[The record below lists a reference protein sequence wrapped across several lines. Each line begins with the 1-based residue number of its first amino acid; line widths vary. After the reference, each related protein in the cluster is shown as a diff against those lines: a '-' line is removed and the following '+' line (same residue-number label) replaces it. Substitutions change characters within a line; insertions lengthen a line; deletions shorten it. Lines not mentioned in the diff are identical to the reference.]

1 MKILFL
7 DIDGVLN
14 DHGQMM
20 NLYCGI
26 HRDKVDLLNEVI
38 DATDCYIV
46 ISSAW
51 RYMML
56 GGEMTVQGFEYMLL
70 SHGLKC
76 HNRIIGHTP
85 SDEDVDTR
93 GKQITEWINIILPEV
108 LQEKGISSYKA
119 VVVDDLDKEKGI
131 QITESG
137 HVLVQTNGKIGL
149 TDENVNRII
158 EILNS

>member
-26 HRDKVDLLNEVI
+26 HADKVARLNTILDAI
-38 DATDCYIV
+38 DCDIV

-51 RYMML
+51 RYMIL
-56 GGEMTVQGFEYMLL
+56 GGEMSLKGFEYMLL

-76 HNRIIGHTP
+76 NNKIIGCTP
-85 SDEDVDTR
+85 PDEDIDTR
-93 GKQITEWINIILPEV
+93 GKQIAWWINVELPTIL
-108 LQEKGISSYKA
+108 QRKRKNRHKY
-119 VVVDDLDKEKGI
+119 VVIDDLDQERGI
-131 QITESG
+131 QISEAG
-137 HVLVQTNGKIGL
+137 HKLVQTNGSIGL
-149 TDENVNRII
+149 TDKDVEKVIGYFND
-158 EILNS
+158 